1 MNTIV
6 RSVSTPSTKC
16 YQYRNVMNQPSSHVL
31 SVALK
36 RYAKAYQ

>member
-6 RSVSTPSTKC
+6 ISVSTLSMRY
-16 YQYRNVMNQPSSHVL
+16 YQSRNVKNQPNSHVL